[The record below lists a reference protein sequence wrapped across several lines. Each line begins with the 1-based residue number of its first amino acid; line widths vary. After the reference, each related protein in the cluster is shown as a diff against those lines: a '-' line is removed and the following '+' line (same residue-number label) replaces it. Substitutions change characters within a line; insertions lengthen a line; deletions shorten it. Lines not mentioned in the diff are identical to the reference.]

1 MLGVV
6 IHAPKDL
13 RVEEIPAASLG
24 PHDVQVRIESGG
36 ICGSDLHYY
45 HHGGFGTVRIREPM
59 ALGHEIAGT
68 VEKVGAEVSRVSP
81 GQRHRHRLEAAL
93 LVDPVA
99 ADLMAGEIRH
109 RPGIDDAD
117 GDTGEQDQDK
127 QKAH

>member
-13 RVEEIPAASLG
+13 RVEEIAATELG
-24 PHDVQVRIESGG
+24 PRDVQVRIESGG

-68 VEKVGAEVSRVSP
+68 VEKVGARSRASRPASGSP
-81 GQRHRHRLEAAL
+81 
-93 LVDPVA
+93 
-99 ADLMAGEIRH
+99 
-109 RPGIDDAD
+109 
-117 GDTGEQDQDK
+117 
-127 QKAH
+127 

>member
-45 HHGGFGTVRIREPM
+45 HHGGFGTVRIREPVPDQ
-59 ALGHEIAGT
+59 ET
-68 VEKVGAEVSRVSP
+68 AEAQGLMRD
-81 GQRHRHRLEAAL
+81 
-93 LVDPVA
+93 VD
-99 ADLMAGEIRH
+99 R
-109 RPGIDDAD
+109 
-117 GDTGEQDQDK
+117 
-127 QKAH
+127 

>member
-13 RVEEIPAASLG
+13 RVEEIPATELG
-24 PHDVQVRIESGG
+24 PRDVQVRIESGG

-68 VEKVGAEVSRVSP
+68 VEKVGRGGVA
-81 GQRHRHRLEAAL
+81 RLARPAGGRESQPPLRPVPL
-93 LVDPVA
+93 LP
-99 ADLMAGEIRH
+99 R
-109 RPGIDDAD
+109 RPA
-117 GDTGEQDQDK
+117 
-127 QKAH
+127 